1 MSDNPSQI
9 IYVNAIPKKINV
21 REIYSYFLRIG
32 ANPETYLLNDP
43 DNKENQSHGEILIE
57 VPYDGYTYF
66 PIESAENSSEYTT
79 GNDAVGQ
86 IGWFALGK
94 PLDWEGDWSPQ
105 TDIEEMI
112 PVRIPLR
119 GDQIKETSD
128 WISDRFCAVLTHV
141 YLTEPPRYVPV
152 NIDMHVFE
160 SNVDNNL
167 QTPQELLN
175 KSPDQKKL
183 LENLVAKPISG
194 GQLIIVVNISVMI
207 PEVFFGQSNNPI
219 KVIIED
225 LGLYWP
231 NLVSGSHLKVQ
242 QLIDGKIEPKPWRYN
257 PEKKAVQIQNLQMSS
272 ETARL
277 RSMLVPFETNLAL
290 TLNVPGKL
298 VREGLLDGWVNI
310 RLDNLLLSSRGT
322 AWMDTRGMRVDKS
335 ENSRE
340 ENRINVHTDLK
351 ANFSAFLDEKFQ
363 QRNSTVYRQ
372 WYFHGTSYTPSRL
385 EDIRYSLRDLGYEIK
400 VIQPETHKFENEKNQ
415 TIRDVGVVHAERFF
429 IQKDQ
434 QPKLMKI
441 QIWAI
446 PVSPAETRVE
456 REIPEGGTVSTQLPT
471 SDMIIQV
478 RGQIDGNGNILALDL
493 DRLMIN
499 LKNRFMAVAD
509 LR

>member
-1 MSDNPSQI
+1 MPDSLSHI
-9 IYVNAIPKKINV
+9 IHVNAIPKKINV

-32 ANPETYLLNDP
+32 ANPETYLLNDA
-43 DNKENQSHGEILIE
+43 DNKENQPHGEILIE

-66 PIESAENSSEYTT
+66 PIESAEDSSVFIT
-79 GNDAVGQ
+79 GSDTVGQ

-105 TDIEEMI
+105 ADIEELI
-112 PVRIPLR
+112 AVKIPLG
-119 GDQIKETSD
+119 GDQITETSD
-128 WISDRFCAVLTHV
+128 LTADRLCAVLSHT
-141 YLTEPPRYVPV
+141 YQTEPPRYIPV
-152 NIDMHVFE
+152 NVDMQVFE

-167 QTPQELLN
+167 QTPQELMY
-175 KSPDQKKL
+175 KSPDQQKL

-194 GQLIIVVNISVMI
+194 GQLIIVLNISAMI
-207 PEVFFGQSNNPI
+207 PVVFIDQENKPI
-219 KVIIED
+219 HVTIEE

-231 NLVSGSHLKVQ
+231 NLVSWS
-242 QLIDGKIEPKPWRYN
+242 QLQIHQWIDGKFEKKSWRYN

-272 ETARL
+272 ESAIK
-277 RSMLVPFETNLAL
+277 RSVLAPFETKLYL

-322 AWMDTRGMRVDKS
+322 AWMDSRGVRVDKS
-335 ENSRE
+335 ENSRS
-340 ENRINVHTDLK
+340 ENRINVHTELK
-351 ANFSAFLDEKFQ
+351 ANFSAYLDEKFQ

-385 EDIRYSLRDLGYEIK
+385 EDIAYSLRDLGYEIK
-400 VIQPETHKFENEKNQ
+400 ADSKPSHKFENEKNK
-415 TIRDVGVVHAERFF
+415 TNNVVGVVQGERYF

-478 RGQIDGNGNILALDL
+478 RGQIDGSGNILALDL
-493 DRLMIN
+493 ERLMIN
-499 LKNRFMAVAD
+499 LKNRLMAVAD